1 MGDYLTLAHIAGGLS
16 VTKKWMG
23 RMILVNRWGAINS
36 YNVVI
41 EVKDTD
47 EGEKSTI
54 YLVERELTLDFN
66 EYVKS
71 NHKDGWVFHFLD
83 PND

>member
-1 MGDYLTLAHIAGGLS
+1 MGDYLTLSHIAGGLS

-23 RMILVNRWGAINS
+23 IMILVNRWGATNS

-47 EGEKSTI
+47 EGEKTTI
-54 YLVERELTLDFN
+54 YIVERELTLDFDD
-66 EYVKS
+66 YVSS
-71 NHKDGWVFHFLD
+71 NHKDGWTFHFLD
-83 PND
+83 PNE